1 MTVLADHHRG
11 PSPFIKL
18 NSLRIVGYNFDD
30 PQPARFDILFGS
42 TLRTLEVAT
51 PSSDGHLSFSAS
63 LTYLPCA
70 SPGLENLSLTI
81 GHPLAMAHLEQL
93 IIQLPNL
100 KDFTLLVVSDA
111 RADCTLSHKC
121 VTSLSALRNL
131 HTLTTSYSCPT
142 LESSAVQP
150 DTTRP
155 TFPSLRSLQ
164 LHVDTHHQIALWSS
178 FIQFYELVS
187 LADLQVYF
195 TRDDHVLPFNV
206 HASLKA
212 MMCTVCDVVSHSAL
226 RSVFIHNIYT
236 TFDVA
241 IQPLLPFTGLEK
253 VVVCLVSLEDHEC
266 STMATAWPK
275 LLFLATW
282 SILADEQLSTRS
294 LPLASLAHFA
304 RHCPMLERLR
314 VQIDTA
320 VVPPLLPR
328 SRSQRMMETPRL
340 KSLEVCRS
348 MLSAESRAPVAVFL
362 VDHFP
367 KLEDVCATRIP
378 GDEVTDRWSDV
389 QGMLAGLSRA
399 REVWGQA

>member
-1 MTVLADHHRG
+1 M
-11 PSPFIKL
+11 
-18 NSLRIVGYNFDD
+18 
-30 PQPARFDILFGS
+30 
-42 TLRTLEVAT
+42 
-51 PSSDGHLSFSAS
+51 
-63 LTYLPCA
+63 
-70 SPGLENLSLTI
+70 
-81 GHPLAMAHLEQL
+81 
-93 IIQLPNL
+93 
-100 KDFTLLVVSDA
+100 
-111 RADCTLSHKC
+111 
-121 VTSLSALRNL
+121 
-131 HTLTTSYSCPT
+131 
-142 LESSAVQP
+142 
-150 DTTRP
+150 
-155 TFPSLRSLQ
+155 
-164 LHVDTHHQIALWSS
+164 
-178 FIQFYELVS
+178 
-187 LADLQVYF
+187 
-195 TRDDHVLPFNV
+195 
-206 HASLKA
+206 
-212 MMCTVCDVVSHSAL
+212 
-226 RSVFIHNIYT
+226 
-236 TFDVA
+236 
-241 IQPLLPFTGLEK
+241 
-253 VVVCLVSLEDHEC
+253 CLVSLEDHEC

-314 VQIDTA
+314 VQIDTT